1 MTPTSPKQ
9 NVPRH
14 VAIIMDGNGR
24 WAVEKGFPRFKGH
37 QKGAQRIHDVIEAAI
52 ESGVSHLTLYAFSKE
67 NWVRPKEEVEFLMG
81 LLSSYLDQELPKLKK
96 NKIRFN
102 VIGSRED
109 LSVEIQKKIERN
121 MKETASNDKLVLT
134 LALSYS
140 SRVEIIEACR
150 KISQKIKSGQ
160 LSPEAINETTLQQAL
175 YTADLPDPDLLI
187 RTSGE
192 LRVSNF
198 LLWQISYAEIYV
210 TEKLWPDFS
219 KDEFKKAIEAYQK
232 RKRRFG
238 LVEECTSS

>member
-1 MTPTSPKQ
+1 MNSNPHQ
-9 NVPRH
+9 NLPRH
-14 VAIIMDGNGR
+14 VAVIMDGNGR
-24 WAVEKGFPRFKGH
+24 WAVERGLPRFRGH
-37 QKGAQRIHDVIEAAI
+37 QKGADRIRDVIEAAI
-52 ESGVSHLTLYAFSKE
+52 ETGITHLTLYAFSKE
-67 NWVRPKEEVEFLMG
+67 NWIRPKEEVDFLMD
-81 LLSSYLDQELPKLKK
+81 LLSRYLDEELPKMKE

-109 LSVEIQKKIERN
+109 LNAEIQKKIDRN
-121 MKETASNDKLVLT
+121 MKETSSHSKLTLT

-140 SRVEIIEACR
+140 GRVEITDACR
-150 KISQKIKSGQ
+150 KIAHQVEAGK
-160 LSPEAINETTLQQAL
+160 LSPESIHEGTLQQAL

-219 KDEFKKAIEAYQK
+219 KEEFRKAIEAYQK

-238 LVEECTSS
+238 FVKECSPP

>member
-1 MTPTSPKQ
+1 MTSPVKG
-9 NVPRH
+9 NLPRH
-14 VAIIMDGNGR
+14 VAMIMDGNGR
-24 WAVEKGFPRFKGH
+24 WAVERGYPRFRGH
-37 QKGAQRIHDVIEAAI
+37 QKGADRIRDVIEAATEI
-52 ESGVSHLTLYAFSKE
+52 GIPYLTLYAFSKE
-67 NWVRPKEEVEFLMG
+67 NWVRPKEEVDFLMD
-81 LLSSYLDQELPKLKK
+81 LLSRYLDQELVKMKE

-109 LSVEIQKKIERN
+109 LNAEIREKIDRN
-121 MKETASNDKLVLT
+121 MKETASHTQLVLT

-140 SRVEIIEACR
+140 GRAEIVDACR
-150 KISQKIKSGQ
+150 KIARKVKAGE
-160 LSPEAINETTLQQAL
+160 LSPESINEATLQQAL
-175 YTADLPDPDLLI
+175 YTADLPDPDFLI

-219 KDEFKKAIEAYQK
+219 KEEFRKAIEAYQK

-238 LVEECTSS
+238 LVESPSL

>member
-1 MTPTSPKQ
+1 MTPPIKG
-9 NVPRH
+9 NLPRH
-14 VAIIMDGNGR
+14 VAMIMDGNGR
-24 WAVEKGFPRFKGH
+24 WAVERGYPRFRGH
-37 QKGAQRIHDVIEAAI
+37 QKGADRIRDVIEAATEI
-52 ESGVSHLTLYAFSKE
+52 GIPYLTLYAFSKE
-67 NWVRPKEEVEFLMG
+67 NWVRPKEEVDFLME
-81 LLSSYLDQELPKLKK
+81 LLSRYLDQELAKMKE

-109 LSVEIQKKIERN
+109 LNTEIQKKIDRN
-121 MKETASNDKLVLT
+121 MKETASHTKLVLT

-140 SRVEIIEACR
+140 GRAEIVDACR
-150 KISQKIKSGQ
+150 KIARKVKAGE
-160 LSPEAINETTLQQAL
+160 LSPEAVDETTLQQAL
-175 YTADLPDPDLLI
+175 YTADLPDPDFLI

-219 KDEFKKAIEAYQK
+219 KDEFRKALEAYQK

-238 LVEECTSS
+238 LVESPSL

>member
-1 MTPTSPKQ
+1 MTSPDKE
-9 NVPRH
+9 NLPKH
-14 VAIIMDGNGR
+14 VAMIMDGNGR
-24 WAVEKGFPRFKGH
+24 WAVERGLPRFRGH
-37 QKGAQRIHDVIEAAI
+37 QKGADRIRDVIEAAI
-52 ESGVSHLTLYAFSKE
+52 ETGIPYLTLYAFSKE
-67 NWVRPKEEVEFLMG
+67 NWVRPKEEVDFLME
-81 LLSSYLDQELPKLKK
+81 LLSRYLDQELAKMRE

-109 LSVEIQKKIERN
+109 LNAEIQKKIDRN
-121 MKETASNDKLVLT
+121 MKETASNTKLVLT

-140 SRVEIIEACR
+140 GRMEIVDACR
-150 KISQKIKSGQ
+150 KIARKVKAGE
-160 LSPEAINETTLQQAL
+160 LLPESISETTLQQAL
-175 YTADLPDPDLLI
+175 YTAELPDPDFLI

-219 KDEFKKAIEAYQK
+219 KEEFRKAVEAYQK

-238 LVEECTSS
+238 WVASPSL

>member
-1 MTPTSPKQ
+1 MKSNAPK
-9 NVPRH
+9 H

-24 WAVEKGFPRFKGH
+24 WAQERGFPRFRGH
-37 QKGAQRIHDVIEAAI
+37 QKGAERIHDVIEGAI
-52 ESGVSHLTLYAFSKE
+52 EAGVGYLTLYAFSKE
-67 NWVRPKEEVEFLMG
+67 NWVRPKDEVDFLMQ
-81 LLSSYLDQELPKLKK
+81 LLSRYLDQELPKLKE
-96 NKIRFN
+96 NNIRFN

-109 LSVEIQKKIERN
+109 LSPEIQKKVDRN
-121 MKETASNDKLVLT
+121 MTETRHNKKLVLT

-140 SRVEIIEACR
+140 GRIEILEACR
-150 KISQKIKSGQ
+150 KLAQKAQAGEIDPENISES
-160 LSPEAINETTLQQAL
+160 SFNQAL
-175 YTADLPDPDLLI
+175 YTFDLPDPDLLI

-219 KDEFKKAIEAYQK
+219 KDEFFKALEAYQK

-238 LVEECTSS
+238 LVECPPPA

>member
-1 MTPTSPKQ
+1 MTPGVPK
-9 NVPRH
+9 H

-24 WAVEKGFPRFKGH
+24 WAQERGLLRFRGH
-37 QKGAQRIHDVIEAAI
+37 QKGGERIRDVIEGATEA
-52 ESGVSHLTLYAFSKE
+52 GVEYLTLYAFSKE
-67 NWVRPKEEVEFLMG
+67 NWVRPKEEVDFLMQ
-81 LLSSYLDQELPKLKK
+81 LLSLYLDQELSKLKE
-96 NKIRFN
+96 NQIRFN

-109 LSVEIQKKIERN
+109 LSPEIQKKLERN
-121 MKETASNDKLVLT
+121 IAETRHNKKLVLT

-140 SRVEIIEACR
+140 GRAEILEAC
-150 KISQKIKSGQ
+150 QKLAEKAKSGQ
-160 LSPEAINETTLQQAL
+160 LQPESINESIFQKEL

-210 TEKLWPDFS
+210 TEKLWPDFT
-219 KDEFKKAIEAYQK
+219 KEELFKALEAYRK

-238 LVEECTSS
+238 LVECPPPV